1 MKCQKINKPK
11 HNLKSL
17 LITNTKLVLLISLK
31 TNNGVEIA
39 IFNKQINLFVI
50 KSYTMFKQRLY
61 HFIKAASRI
70 HGKVAIIG
78 MRRIAPVTTVGMI
91 TAVYCDNNRKQF
103 DVMLDNEELEHDFL
117 IRQATTVNVNAA
129 TQLLTVTLVAIQDTS
144 ERLRDVLTKE
154 ICLVKQA
161 LEWGEGTPP
170 HHWDQLV
177 AIRGSLC
184 DLKHNMRTLLSYM
197 DYAEKL
203 ATVAAEISYLS
214 GNIAASDAICERIDH
229 ACRTCN
235 TQKQLTHE
243 LQQESLEL
251 QQQAIASS
259 PHLMIFRMLHPC

>member
-1 MKCQKINKPK
+1 MFRNRLCNFMKSAYRTHARTVVTKIRHLTPATMG
-11 HNLKSL
+11 L
-17 LITNTKLVLLISLK
+17 L
-31 TNNGVEIA
+31 
-39 IFNKQINLFVI
+39 
-50 KSYTMFKQRLY
+50 
-61 HFIKAASRI
+61 
-70 HGKVAIIG
+70 
-78 MRRIAPVTTVGMI
+78 TT
-91 TAVYCDNNRKQF
+91 AYCDDKRKEF
-103 DVMLDNEELEHDFL
+103 DVLWDEGCLEHEFL
-117 IRQATTVNVNAA
+117 IRQATTINVNAA

-144 ERLRDVLTKE
+144 ERLRDALTRE

-161 LEWGEGTPP
+161 LEWGEDGTPP

-184 DLKHNMRTLLSYM
+184 DLKHNLHTLFSYM

-235 TQKQLTHE
+235 AQKQLTHE

-251 QQQAIASS
+251 QQQAIITS
-259 PHLMIFRMLHPC
+259 PQLEERLKHEIKSEKNKIHN

>member
-1 MKCQKINKPK
+1 MFRNKILNF
-11 HNLKSL
+11 LK
-17 LITNTKLVLLISLK
+17 
-31 TNNGVEIA
+31 
-39 IFNKQINLFVI
+39 FNF
-50 KSYTMFKQRLY
+50 
-61 HFIKAASRI
+61 RI
-70 HGKVAIIG
+70 HRRMISTKIRRVAPISIG
-78 MRRIAPVTTVGMI
+78 FLTTAHCEDKLHDFMAWDEN
-91 TAVYCDNNRKQF
+91 T
-103 DVMLDNEELEHDFL
+103 LEHDFL

-144 ERLRDVLTKE
+144 ERLREALTKE

-161 LEWGEGTPP
+161 LEWGEEGTPP

-184 DLKHNMRTLLSYM
+184 DLKHNLHTLLSYM

-251 QQQAIASS
+251 QQQAIVTAPQLEEKLKRDMPNDKSKAKT
-259 PHLMIFRMLHPC
+259 

>member
-1 MKCQKINKPK
+1 MFRNKLFNIFKATCILHRKKI
-11 HNLKSL
+11 L
-17 LITNTKLVLLISLK
+17 TKIRIFSPVTLGFLTTASCEDSLK
-31 TNNGVEIA
+31 E
-39 IFNKQINLFVI
+39 
-50 KSYTMFKQRLY
+50 Y
-61 HFIKAASRI
+61 HISWDD
-70 HGKVAIIG
+70 GK
-78 MRRIAPVTTVGMI
+78 
-91 TAVYCDNNRKQF
+91 
-103 DVMLDNEELEHDFL
+103 LEHEFL

-129 TQLLTVTLVAIQDTS
+129 TQLLTVTLIAIQDTS
-144 ERLRDVLTKE
+144 ERLREALSKE

-161 LEWGEGTPP
+161 IEWGEEGTPP

-177 AIRGSLC
+177 AVRGTLC
-184 DLKHNMRTLLSYM
+184 DLKHNFRTLLSYM

-251 QQQAIASS
+251 QQQAIISS
-259 PHLMIFRMLHPC
+259 PHLEQKLKEETVSDENARKGKIKK

>member
-1 MKCQKINKPK
+1 MFRNRLFNIFKTACSRVNRRAVVYKIRN
-11 HNLKSL
+11 
-17 LITNTKLVLLISLK
+17 
-31 TNNGVEIA
+31 
-39 IFNKQINLFVI
+39 
-50 KSYTMFKQRLY
+50 
-61 HFIKAASRI
+61 
-70 HGKVAIIG
+70 
-78 MRRIAPVTTVGMI
+78 IAPVSLGLLTT
-91 TAVYCDNNRKQF
+91 ASCDEHQKEYEVSWDDDR
-103 DVMLDNEELEHDFL
+103 LEHEFL

-144 ERLRDVLTKE
+144 ERLREALTKE
-154 ICLVKQA
+154 LCLVKQA
-161 LEWGEGTPP
+161 LEWGESGIPP

-177 AIRGSLC
+177 AIRGSLS
-184 DLKHNMRTLLSYM
+184 DLKHNLRTLLSYM

-251 QQQAIASS
+251 QQQAIVSS
-259 PHLMIFRMLHPC
+259 PELEQKLKEELANEKKSKKKKS